1 MVRDYALQHLGHIRE
16 EGGDPD
22 VIDATLR
29 SALAETENTLAGT
42 ALLALNSYVDPATLG
57 QDALAIATG
66 SEVDMRSR
74 ITAMQ
79 VAGQQG
85 AQSAG
90 ELATNLATDSSN
102 PVPLRMSA
110 IATIADLGL
119 KSEIALLQDLSQ
131 SNELRIRKSAQSSLE
146 KLQAQ

>member
-1 MVRDYALQHLGHIRE
+1 
-16 EGGDPD
+16 
-22 VIDATLR
+22 
-29 SALAETENTLAGT
+29 
-42 ALLALNSYVDPATLG
+42 
-57 QDALAIATG
+57 
-66 SEVDMRSR
+66 
-74 ITAMQ
+74 MQ

-90 ELATNLATDSSN
+90 ELASNLATDSSN